1 MKNLAE
7 KLRWIA
13 GASLLAGALG
23 VGVTGITVAS
33 SDNDN
38 RNDNSRHES
47 ARDYD
52 DDSPGR
58 GATAPILEPYADE
71 CGACHL
77 AYPAGLLPERSW
89 RAIMAGLDDHF
100 GDNAELDDAT
110 RAEITDYLARF
121 AADQNPGRS
130 GRRMLRGLD
139 GQTPLRITEL
149 PYFVRE
155 HDEIPARL
163 VQENPGVG
171 SFSQCDSCH
180 RDAAKGMFDEDTVDI
195 PGHGRWDD

>member
-1 MKNLAE
+1 MSSITE
-7 KLRWIA
+7 KLRWVA

-23 VGVTGITVAS
+23 VGAIGITAAS
-33 SDNDN
+33 SDNAN
-38 RNDNSRHES
+38 RNHDGRYRS
-47 ARDYD
+47 AD
-52 DDSPGR
+52 DDDDYRR
-58 GATAPILEPYADE
+58 GSGAPKFDPYADE

-100 GDNAELDDAT
+100 GDNAELDEAT
-110 RAEITDYLARF
+110 RIEISDYLSRF
-121 AADQNPGRS
+121 AADQGGAQR

-139 GQTPLRITEL
+139 GETPLRITEL

-155 HDEIPARL
+155 HDEVPARL
-163 VQENPGVG
+163 VRDNPDVG
-171 SFSQCDSCH
+171 SFSQCDACH
-180 RDAAKGMFDEDTVDI
+180 RDASRGLFDEDTVDI